1 MQLVILETPYASET
15 EEGCLLNIEFARL
28 CMRDC
33 FLRGE
38 APFASHL
45 LYTQPGILDDKEPS
59 ERMLG
64 INSGLLWGK
73 AASKT
78 VVYLDKGVSKGMVYG
93 IQNAKENN
101 RDIEYRFLNNLLEES
116 LKESLNVKSNSQSKI
131 RN

>member
-15 EEGCLLNIEFARL
+15 EAGCQLNVEFARL

-33 FLRGE
+33 FLKGE

-45 LYTQPGILDDKEPS
+45 LYTQPGILDDKEPA
-59 ERMLG
+59 ERLLG

-78 VVYLDKGVSKGMVYG
+78 VVYLDKGVSKGMIYG

-101 RDIEYRFLNNLLEES
+101 RNIEYRFLNKLLDDS
-116 LKESLNVKSNSQSKI
+116 LKESLNAKSNS
-131 RN
+131 